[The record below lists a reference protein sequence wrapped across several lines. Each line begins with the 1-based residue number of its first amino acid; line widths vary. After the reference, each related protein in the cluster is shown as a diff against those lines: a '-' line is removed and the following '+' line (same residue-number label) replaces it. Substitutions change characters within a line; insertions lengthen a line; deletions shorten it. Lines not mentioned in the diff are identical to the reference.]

1 MNRRKFMFA
10 GLGAGALLAGTAAW
24 MRPADR
30 GGPYDDYF
38 RALNRELKA
47 TARCARCCSSTSI
60 AWTTT
65 SMW

>member
-10 GLGAGALLAGTAAW
+10 GLGAGALLAGAAAW

-47 TARCARCCSSTSI
+47 NGPMCTVLLIDLDRL
-60 AWTTT
+60 
-65 SMW
+65 

>member
-38 RALNRELKA
+38 SARNRELKA
-47 TARCARCCSSTSI
+47 NGPMCP
-60 AWTTT
+60 
-65 SMW
+65 